1 MAFAGSVFAPGSSDR
16 RTAQIDLTVSGATV
30 VSEHGR
36 WDLAWRDLRFSHGA
50 MAFLTHAD
58 GRIVACDEAGF
69 LLEIATLAPPEI
81 AGEARRFAGRG
92 SRTAFGCGTL
102 LLLALA
108 LFAALLVGA
117 WLAIPWAAGRAV
129 EAMPPEVDRE
139 IGDRSYE
146 AMDLGGSKVAIP
158 LADEAL
164 ALIVGRLAPQAKHPF
179 EFRVQVVESEQVNAF
194 CLPGGRIVVYTGLLR
209 KAARAEQVAGVLAHE
224 MAHATLRHGLQGM
237 AKQVGVIVGV
247 QILTG
252 DVTGLAGQ
260 IATSA
265 LSNSYSRD
273 MEREADAEGARIL
286 AAAGIDPH
294 GMAEFFALLGDG
306 PAAVPAWASTHPDH
320 GERVEAIEALI
331 PTLGQG
337 PEKPVYQALAIDWPA
352 LQAALVR

>member
-1 MAFAGSVFAPGSSDR
+1 MAFAGSVFVPGSGDR
-16 RTAQIDLTVSGATV
+16 RTAQIDLLVSGATV
-30 VSEHGR
+30 TSDHGR

-69 LLEIATLAPPEI
+69 LAEIASLAPPGI
-81 AGEARRFAGRG
+81 ATEARRSAGRG
-92 SRTAFGCGTL
+92 SRAAIGCGTL
-102 LLLALA
+102 LIIALA
-108 LFAALLVGA
+108 LCAALLVGA

-146 AMDLGGSKVAIP
+146 AMDLGGTKVAIP

-179 EFRVQVVESEQVNAF
+179 EFRVQVVASEQVNAF
-194 CLPGGRIVVYTGLLR
+194 CLPGGRIVVYTGLLK
-209 KAARAEQVAGVLAHE
+209 KATRAEQVAGVLAHE

-260 IATSA
+260 IATTA
-265 LSNSYSRD
+265 IANGYSRD
-273 MEREADAEGARIL
+273 MEREADAEGARML
-286 AAAGIDPH
+286 VAAGIDPH

-306 PAAVPAWASTHPDH
+306 DSAVPAWVSTHPDH
-320 GERVEAIEALI
+320 AERIATIEALI
-331 PTLGQG
+331 PNLAQS
-337 PEKPVYQALAIDWPA
+337 PEKPVFQALAIDWPA
-352 LQAALVR
+352 LQAAIAH